1 MSRRRP
7 PRRVERNP
15 SAASSL
21 SDVHLERANT
31 SAGSLWS
38 AGGER
43 PPQGRRPQALVASVL
58 ETFVTAVA
66 FFLGGFTTLPQRTFL
81 LGRRFEWVVDVQL
94 AAVL

>member
-1 MSRRRP
+1 MPTDNATVSTDGERGGAAPTACWTCSR
-7 PRRVERNP
+7 
-15 SAASSL
+15 
-21 SDVHLERANT
+21 ERAT
-31 SAGSLWS
+31 LALGPVEGSES
-38 AGGER
+38 